1 MTSISIESV
10 SAIKIEP
17 TTPKSMPKNIPIVRK
32 KSDTTIGTCRSYD
45 EDIPVPSF
53 IRSLHTNS
61 PKKTKR
67 RAKSIL
73 FGTSPE

>member
-10 SAIKIEP
+10 SAIQIEP
-17 TTPKSMPKNIPIVRK
+17 TTPKSMPKTIPIARK
-32 KSDTTIGTCRSYD
+32 KSDTTVGTSRSYD
-45 EDIPVPSF
+45 ENIPVPSF
-53 IRSLHTNS
+53 IRSLGTES
-61 PKKTKR
+61 PSRSKR